1 MKNFPAE
8 KNRITYVAF
17 LRGINVGG
25 NTLIKMEDLR
35 KAFESYG
42 YGDVKT
48 VLASGNVIFTA
59 EDDSLTLSQNITI
72 KLQETFGHEIPVII
86 RSIEDLLKIEAL
98 QPFKGIGAAPQVR
111 FFVTFVSENVKHRD
125 VPGPSMHEGFRILD
139 VGDGMICSMLNER
152 PGVGAVH
159 LMSAIEKEFGKK
171 VTTRSWNTIIRILN
185 ITRRLIKK

>member
-1 MKNFPAE
+1 MKKIPVK
-8 KNRITYVAF
+8 KNQITYVAF

-42 YGDVKT
+42 YGGVKT

-59 EDDSLTLSQNITI
+59 EEDPLTLSQNITI

-86 RSIEDLLKIEAL
+86 RSIEDLVKIEAR
-98 QPFKGIGAAPQVR
+98 QPFKGIEAAPQAR
-111 FFVTFVSENVKHRD
+111 FFVTFISENMEHRGMS
-125 VPGPSMHEGFRILD
+125 VPSMQEGFQILS
-139 VGDGMICSMLNER
+139 VSDGAICSMLNEQ

-159 LMSAIEKEFGKK
+159 LMSAIEREFGKK
-171 VTTRSWNTIIRILN
+171 VTTRSWNTIVRILN
-185 ITRRLIKK
+185 IARR